1 MTASGETEFEQ
12 KCLYSMAMNM
22 SLRYCIMLKRLVK
35 AQKLLSFFYSS
46 KGDQG
51 VKLIDRSNAF
61 QRLFAVL
68 SVTHYSSMP

>member
-1 MTASGETEFEQ
+1 MSVQHGYEYESALLYYVETSGQGSEASF
-12 KCLYSMAMNM
+12 
-22 SLRYCIMLKRLVK
+22 
-35 AQKLLSFFYSS
+35 FFYSS

-51 VKLIDRSNAF
+51 AKLIDRSNAF